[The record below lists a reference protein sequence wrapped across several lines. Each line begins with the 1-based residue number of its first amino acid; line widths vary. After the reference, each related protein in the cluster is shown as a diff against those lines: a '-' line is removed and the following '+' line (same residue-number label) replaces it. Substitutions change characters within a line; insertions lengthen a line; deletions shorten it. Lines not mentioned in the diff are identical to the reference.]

1 MDLNIARKEQRTA
14 NTGFASG
21 GLTCKLGA
29 LCSETLPNA
38 KPENVS
44 SKHLATPNN
53 NSNMDIEYSFDKR
66 PTADQIIELYDNAG
80 LPRPTYDKERIQK
93 MYDNSNLIVTAW
105 DNDLLVGVS
114 RSITDWVWACYL
126 SDLAVRD
133 DYKKEG
139 IGKQLINL
147 TKEKVG
153 DQSMVLLL
161 SVPTAMEYYPKVGFK
176 KQESSFI
183 IDRAEWKLT
192 Q

>member
-1 MDLNIARKEQRTA
+1 MN
-14 NTGFASG
+14 
-21 GLTCKLGA
+21 
-29 LCSETLPNA
+29 
-38 KPENVS
+38 
-44 SKHLATPNN
+44 
-53 NSNMDIEYSFDKR
+53 IEYSFEKR
-66 PTADQIIELYDNAG
+66 PTIDQIIGLYDNAG
-80 LPRPTYDKERIQK
+80 LPRPTYDKERIQT
-93 MYDNSNLIVTAW
+93 MFDNSNLIVTAW

-133 DYKKEG
+133 EYKKEG
-139 IGKQLINL
+139 IGRQLIRL

-183 IDRAEWKLT
+183 IDREEWRLT